1 MKWKPGQAVKIET
14 ENYILRSL
22 RPEDVTDRFV
32 SWFGDHEVME
42 YVAMPM
48 NLSRNKINGF
58 ILRFDN
64 KSNFILG
71 VFTRDTGLC
80 IGFFHIYR
88 NFRNRSARTAVVIG
102 EREFWGRK
110 VVLEARAGVLTFLF
124 DTLSLNKVLGT
135 VYTRNLPA
143 VFNYKAQGFQCE
155 GILRQEGRAR
165 DGSWRDIYH
174 FGMLR
179 SEWRERQKAEDQ

>member
-1 MKWKPGQAVKIET
+1 MKWKPGQAVRIET
-14 ENYILRSL
+14 ENYFLRSL
-22 RPEDVTDRFV
+22 RAPDVTDRFV

-48 NLSRNKINGF
+48 NLSRNKINGL
-58 ILRFDN
+58 ISRFDN
-64 KSNFILG
+64 KSNFIFG
-71 VFTRDTGLC
+71 VFTKESSLC
-80 IGFFHIYR
+80 IGFFRVYCNH
-88 NFRNRSARTAVVIG
+88 RNRSARTAVVIG

-110 VVLEARAGVLTFLF
+110 VVLEARAGVLAFLF
-124 DTLSLNKVLGT
+124 DTLSLNKVWGT

-165 DGSWRDIYH
+165 DGSWRDIYR
-174 FGMLR
+174 FAMLR
-179 SEWRERQKAEDQ
+179 DEWLERQKATDQ